1 MPRELNMDVPVEKE
15 ERAVL
20 TPEAAS
26 DMDEDF
32 YEIVDNLPTL
42 CWVAHA
48 DGSIFWYNRRWYS
61 YTGTTAASQLGWG
74 WTEVHHPQNL
84 PEVLER
90 WRYSIATGEPFE
102 MTFPLRGSD
111 GIFRPFLTRV
121 VPLRS
126 ASGEIK
132 RWLGTN
138 VDVSAQM
145 AAEESLHA
153 SEALYRTAMAAGR
166 LGAWQTD
173 LVARTRLWT
182 KESMTLFGLDLPGG
196 RGRVG
201 GDTDEY
207 HLALHPD
214 DRHLMQKFHKLADVQ
229 DAFTSEYR
237 VVRPNGTTLWL
248 RGHGQVV
255 ARTPEGRAHRMVSIV
270 ADVTETKAAED
281 HIRFL
286 LHEISHRSKNLITVI
301 QSIARRTARTSSAL
315 DDFSH
320 RFEQR
325 LLGLAASHD
334 VLVRSDWHGAQLAD
348 LVRQHLAPF
357 IDVQS
362 TRLVIQGTPLLV
374 KAEAAQAIGLA
385 LHELA
390 TNASKYGALS
400 TSAGTVV
407 VSWDINRSRPTPTL
421 SLRWVE
427 NAGPPVAAPM
437 RKGFGRVVMEEMVGR
452 ALGGEVVTEFFRE
465 GLRWSASIPLEN
477 VVGEHFGA
485 SHFES
490 PVSGS

>member
-1 MPRELNMDVPVEKE
+1 M
-15 ERAVL
+15 
-20 TPEAAS
+20 AS
-26 DMDEDF
+26 
-32 YEIVDNLPTL
+32 
-42 CWVAHA
+42 
-48 DGSIFWYNRRWYS
+48 S
-61 YTGTTAASQLGWG
+61 
-74 WTEVHHPQNL
+74 
-84 PEVLER
+84 
-90 WRYSIATGEPFE
+90 
-102 MTFPLRGSD
+102 
-111 GIFRPFLTRV
+111 
-121 VPLRS
+121 
-126 ASGEIK
+126 
-132 RWLGTN
+132 
-138 VDVSAQM
+138 
-145 AAEESLHA
+145 
-153 SEALYRTAMAAGR
+153 
-166 LGAWQTD
+166 
-173 LVARTRLWT
+173 
-182 KESMTLFGLDLPGG
+182 
-196 RGRVG
+196 
-201 GDTDEY
+201 
-207 HLALHPD
+207 
-214 DRHLMQKFHKLADVQ
+214 
-229 DAFTSEYR
+229 
-237 VVRPNGTTLWL
+237 
-248 RGHGQVV
+248 
-255 ARTPEGRAHRMVSIV
+255 HRMVSIV

-427 NAGPPVAAPM
+427 NTAA
-437 RKGFGRVVMEEMVGR
+437 RVH
-452 ALGGEVVTEFFRE
+452 GGSR
-465 GLRWSASIPLEN
+465 GI
-477 VVGEHFGA
+477 
-485 SHFES
+485 
-490 PVSGS
+490 